1 MLRGFLLCEQHT
13 YLFVNPEL
21 MNTNYPENKGTL
33 NETFLLN
40 NNKFKRWYFEKI
52 TRNQNTSNMHTSD
65 IGKIEQQQNNVLS

>member
-1 MLRGFLLCEQHT
+1 MTANRFVCVNSIHNPC
-13 YLFVNPEL
+13 VNPEL

-65 IGKIEQQQNNVLS
+65 IGKIEQQ